1 MDDPEKEPLLFA
13 NRAIQ
18 HYAKAFLDDVELT
31 PRDCT
36 KIRVMFRSLG
46 GSWFE
51 IAQGDSAMVGK
62 LSQVV
67 KSWGQAAKAKKSRD
81 P

>member
-51 IAQGDSAMVGK
+51 IAQGDSAMRPRPR
-62 LSQVV
+62 
-67 KSWGQAAKAKKSRD
+67 KAGIPDLLLRLFL
-81 P
+81 